1 MDTSTKSIIFWGV
14 LVAVA
19 ALLWAVVHNGPSG
32 PNPVKATY
40 SQFLQQ
46 VQAGQVSKATIEAAQ
61 SGANSVTYSLKN
73 GSRIGSVLP
82 HDYRDALEAMQQK
95 MVDVEIR
102 DASTQWPRVAA
113 NASPFLILLGFWFF
127 MMNRMKANRD
137 AK

>member
-1 MDTSTKSIIFWGV
+1 MDTNTKSIVFWGV

-19 ALLWAVVHNGPSG
+19 ALLWAVVHNGP
-32 PNPVKATY
+32 NPMKTTY

-46 VQAGQVSKATIEAAQ
+46 VQAGQVSKATIVAE
-61 SGANSVTYSLKN
+61 SGANPVTYSLKN